1 MEDALVLIEK
11 PQAEEI
17 YMIAGWDQWADA
29 GSISSGLP
37 QWLIEKTGARKIG
50 EIDSDGFY
58 MFQVP
63 GAHHFLRPIIKLE
76 DGHRV
81 SMEERK
87 NEFYYAGDHRRG
99 LVIFTGTEPHLDAER
114 YARAF
119 LDAARELGI
128 KRVVVVGG
136 VYGEMPYDQDRSVSC
151 AYSLPAMR
159 DDLENY
165 AVQFS
170 NYEGGVSIGTYMAH
184 WAEEAGIELASFYAL
199 VPAYDFSE
207 RSETLEGLRIEN
219 DFRAWHELMR
229 RFNHMFDLS
238 IDISELD
245 EQGRTLVSAMDEKL
259 KELDRDL
266 PQLDVMSYL
275 ADVRDEFTETPFLP
289 PLDEMWDQLR
299 DLFQDE
305 E

>member
-1 MEDALVLIEK
+1 MEEALVLTEV
-11 PQAEEI
+11 PLAEEI

-50 EIDSDGFY
+50 AIKTDGFY

-63 GAHHFLRPIIKLE
+63 GAHHFLRPLIKLE

-81 SMEERK
+81 SLEERR
-87 NEFYYAGDHRRG
+87 NEFYYTGDDRRG
-99 LVIFTGTEPHLDAER
+99 LVIFIGAEPHLDAER

-119 LDAARELGI
+119 LDAVRALNV

-151 AYSLPAMR
+151 TYSLPSMR

-184 WAEEAGIELASFYAL
+184 WAEAAGIELVSLYAL
-199 VPAYDFSE
+199 VPSYDFSE

-219 DFRAWHELMR
+219 DFRAWYELMR
-229 RFNHMFDLS
+229 RFNHMFDLH

-245 EQGRTLVSAMDEKL
+245 EQGRSLVSAMDEKL
-259 KELDRDL
+259 RELDRDL

-275 ADVRDEFTETPFLP
+275 ANVRDEFTETPFLP

>member
-1 MEDALVLIEK
+1 MEDALVLTEV

-37 QWLIEKTGARKIG
+37 QWLVEKTGARKIG
-50 EIDSDGFY
+50 EIKSDGFY

-63 GAHHFLRPIIKLE
+63 GAHHFLRPIVKLE

-81 SMEERK
+81 SMEDRK

-99 LVIFTGTEPHLDAER
+99 LVIFIGTEPHLDAER

-119 LDAARELGI
+119 LDAARTLNV

-136 VYGEMPYDQDRSVSC
+136 VYGEMPYDQDRAVSC

-184 WAEEAGIELASFYAL
+184 WAEAAGLELASFYAL

-259 KELDRDL
+259 RELDRDL
-266 PQLDVMSYL
+266 PQLDVMAYL
-275 ADVRDEFTETPFLP
+275 ANVRDEFTETPFLP